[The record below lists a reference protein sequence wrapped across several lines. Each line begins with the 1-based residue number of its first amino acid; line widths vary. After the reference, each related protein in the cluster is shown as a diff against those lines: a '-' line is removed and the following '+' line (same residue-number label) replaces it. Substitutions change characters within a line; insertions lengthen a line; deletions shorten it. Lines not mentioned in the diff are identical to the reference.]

1 VTVQQPSSEWLR
13 NARGAKPLWKLGTS
27 KARNNLMEKI
37 KITKIKGDQREVVE
51 DFVAEEVP
59 LTLKVNGEEF
69 ITLLCTPLDLED
81 LCSGFLF
88 TNGLI
93 TQSQDVENI
102 VIDQERWTANITLR
116 KESKV
121 KDLVFKRLYT
131 SGCGRGALFYNVAD
145 IIHRSRNTSA
155 LKMAVLKVKEIMLSF
170 QKMSQLYLK
179 TGGVHSAGLSTKE
192 NIFIFREDIGRHNAL
207 DKVIGRGLQDGI
219 DFSKALMVTSGRI
232 SSEVLLKVQK
242 CGIPIIIS
250 RSAPTNQAIKLAK
263 DMGITLV
270 GFARG
275 NRMNVYSA
283 EQRII

>member
-1 VTVQQPSSEWLR
+1 
-13 NARGAKPLWKLGTS
+13 
-27 KARNNLMEKI
+27 MEQI
-37 KITKIKGDQREVVE
+37 IITKIKDDLREVVE

-59 LTLKVNGEEF
+59 LTLKVDGEEF
-69 ITLLCTPLDLED
+69 ITLLCTPLDLKD

-145 IIHRSRNTSA
+145 IIHRSRNASA
-155 LKMAVLKVKEIMLSF
+155 FKVAVLKVKEIMLSF

-179 TGGVHSAGLSTKE
+179 TGGVHSAGLVNPDTKE
-192 NIFIFREDIGRHNAL
+192 NIIIFREDIGRHNAL

-219 DFSKALMVTSGRI
+219 EFSKALMITSGRI
-232 SSEVLLKVQK
+232 SSEVLFKIQK
-242 CGIPIIIS
+242 CGVPIIIS
-250 RSAPTNQAIKLAK
+250 RSAPTNQAVKLAK

-275 NRMNVYSA
+275 NRMNVYSG
-283 EQRII
+283 EERII